1 MNMESHIEKDVLSGL
16 STQERK
22 KVVLNLIRASTV
34 SDTKDL
40 SNGKMMGTISF
51 LKRVLVKG
59 PLMATKQTTFKVG
72 RDARDGRFETV
83 EKARKDPSHHV
94 VETIKRTTP
103 KKGK

>member
-40 SNGKMMGTISF
+40 SNGKMMGTTLS
-51 LKRVLVKG
+51 
-59 PLMATKQTTFKVG
+59 
-72 RDARDGRFETV
+72 
-83 EKARKDPSHHV
+83 
-94 VETIKRTTP
+94 
-103 KKGK
+103 